1 MTSKYTQGTHR
12 YFLGDTEKDHLRLV
26 LLIDKK
32 ERKVMRGE
40 IFDAGFNYN
49 HQYRPGLF
57 FDCEMYFMKDLD
69 TIVYLYKY
77 IEPNEKTAQIRYF
90 SSDKPYRYFMSVY
103 KREKK

>member
-1 MTSKYTQGTHR
+1 M
-12 YFLGDTEKDHLRLV
+12 RLV

-77 IEPNEKTAQIRYF
+77 IELNEKTAQIRYF